1 MLVLYVI
8 LVKLENKNLHRD
20 KINTVRV
27 EDGNKRT
34 TVEMRGHNFR
44 IVGSFRLRWRRMMMV
59 KFYCSLSFRSRSR
72 LRYNVPASAES
83 H

>member
-27 EDGNKRT
+27 EDGNKGT

-44 IVGSFRLRWRRMMMV
+44 IVRSFRLRWRRMLMV
-59 KFYCSLSFRSRSR
+59 EF
-72 LRYNVPASAES
+72 
-83 H
+83 